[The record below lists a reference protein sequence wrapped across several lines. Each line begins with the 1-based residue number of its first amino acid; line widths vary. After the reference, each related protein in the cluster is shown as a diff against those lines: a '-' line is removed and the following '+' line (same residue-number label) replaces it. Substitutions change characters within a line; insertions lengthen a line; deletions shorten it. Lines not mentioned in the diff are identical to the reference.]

1 MKSDTGQESCNSK
14 RFCRLTTVLILLIIS
29 AWKTAADS
37 VDDIEIFN
45 EKEIRSRILM
55 INGNIYVY
63 AGFGKNITF
72 QTSLTGS
79 INFGNTN
86 IRQIPRV
93 VS

>member
-45 EKEIRSRILM
+45 EKEIR
-55 INGNIYVY
+55 
-63 AGFGKNITF
+63 
-72 QTSLTGS
+72 
-79 INFGNTN
+79 
-86 IRQIPRV
+86 
-93 VS
+93 